1 MRPGSGPLVREA
13 KIAASSEESGI
24 PDMLP
29 RRTRHPIRRGAPMQ
43 DATADILTLHRMA
56 RPPDRLHPIEASA
69 LHARRE
75 RVFLVLAGVFLGAMA
90 MLNILGITKFIH
102 FGPLALAVGVLPYP
116 LTFLCTD
123 FISELY
129 GRKRANFV
137 VFVGLLV
144 NLLVL
149 AFIWAGDRAEPIE
162 FRSDVQ
168 RIVTMDYI
176 DLRTD
181 GDMPLINPNSGTAYV
196 RPAVRDEAGRL
207 RAVERFELARVPGG
221 DDDAYELIDADSGL
235 PIIREEMLFDRIATT
250 TRQAVLASMIAYLF
264 AQFIDVWIFHFW
276 KRLTRGKH
284 LWLRNNGSTVIS
296 QLVDTTCVVL
306 ITFWASIAA
315 GDLAGKQVMAL
326 IGGAYLFKLCVALL
340 DTIPFYIGVGVLSRY
355 LRIDPAAEHDA
366 DRETSAPQSG

>member
-1 MRPGSGPLVREA
+1 MPS
-13 KIAASSEESGI
+13 
-24 PDMLP
+24 P
-29 RRTRHPIRRGAPMQ
+29 R
-43 DATADILTLHRMA
+43 
-56 RPPDRLHPIEASA
+56 DRLHPIEASA

-75 RVFLVLAGVFLGAMA
+75 RVFLVLAGTFLGAMA

-149 AFIWAGDRAEPIE
+149 GFIWLGDRAEPIE

-168 RIVTMDYI
+168 RIVTMDYV
-176 DLRTD
+176 DLRSAE
-181 GDMPLINPNSGTAYV
+181 GERLIDPSSGTSYV
-196 RPAVRDEAGRL
+196 RPAVRDEFGNL
-207 RAVERFELARVPGG
+207 RPVERFELAPVPGG
-221 DDDAYELIDADSGL
+221 DPQAMILIDADTGL
-235 PIIREEMLFDRIATT
+235 PVIREEMLFDRIATT

-264 AQFIDVWIFHFW
+264 AQFVDVWLFHFW
-276 KRLTRGKH
+276 KRLTRGKY
-284 LWLRNNGSTVIS
+284 LWLRNNGSTVVS

-306 ITFWASIAA
+306 ITFWAAIAA
-315 GDLAGKQVMAL
+315 GDLATKQVMAL
-326 IGGAYLFKLCVALL
+326 IGGAYAFKLCVALF

-355 LRIDPAAEHDA
+355 LRIDPQAEHDA
-366 DRETSAPQSG
+366 DRVPEMVNGEW